1 MKNHYTLYFSA
12 SIRRMAFFQ
21 PDPYSE
27 YHYWFKTNHFQSA
40 LLPSFHAD
48 MLDCFTNSVPKIKK
62 IRYIRLRD

>member
-1 MKNHYTLYFSA
+1 
-12 SIRRMAFFQ
+12 MAFFQ

-62 IRYIRLRD
+62 IRYIRLGD